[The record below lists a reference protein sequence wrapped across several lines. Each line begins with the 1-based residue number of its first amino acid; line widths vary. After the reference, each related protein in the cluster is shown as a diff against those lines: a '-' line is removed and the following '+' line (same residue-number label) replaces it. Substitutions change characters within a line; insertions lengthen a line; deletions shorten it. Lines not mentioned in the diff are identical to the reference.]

1 MGRDDDDRRRDGEG
15 GPVDDDPFSLDD
27 IVVPDDAR
35 ALQGDVRALRRERRA
50 SARRVRLARLLLT
63 RRWQRYGVSGP
74 IVVVVLVLVA
84 AFASLMVLFQP
95 RRPASRPVPLAIGV
109 RGAGQEGGLLPDVQ
123 LTRADGTTVAA
134 RELRPAVFA
143 VVPSVCGCEGVLHRY
158 GTAIQR
164 HHLAFLH
171 VGTTMPA
178 LPPDLGDRWVVRASD
193 GTGALLRAY
202 HVSTAPVLLLVRA
215 DGVVNRVLLNEPTPN
230 ALNSELAVLVATGS
244 SAN

>member
-15 GPVDDDPFSLDD
+15 GPVDDDPFSVDD

-35 ALQGDVRALRRERRA
+35 ELQGDLRALRRERRA
-50 SARRVRLARLLLT
+50 SVRGHRLGRLLLT
-63 RRWQRYGVSGP
+63 RRWQRYGTSGP

-95 RRPASRPVPLAIGV
+95 RRPVNRPVPLATGV

-123 LTRADGTTVAA
+123 LTRADGTTVQA

-143 VVPSVCGCEGVLHRY
+143 VVPSACTCEGVLHRY
-158 GTAIQR
+158 GEAAQR

-171 VGTTMPA
+171 VGTTLPKPPA
-178 LPPDLGDRWVVRASD
+178 DLADRWVVRASE
-193 GTGALLRAY
+193 GSGALLRAY
-202 HVSTAPVLLLVRA
+202 HVNTAPVLLLVRA
-215 DGVVNRVLLNEPTPN
+215 DGVVNRVLLNEPAPN

-244 SAN
+244 SQP

>member
-15 GPVDDDPFSLDD
+15 GPVDDPFSLDG

-50 SARRVRLARLLLT
+50 SARHDRLGRLLLT
-63 RRWQRYGVSGP
+63 RRWHRYGMSGP

-95 RRPASRPVPLAIGV
+95 RRPANRPVPLAIGV

-123 LTRADGTTVAA
+123 LARADGTAVQA

-143 VVPSVCGCEGVLHRY
+143 VVPSACTCEGVLHRY
-158 GTAIQR
+158 GEAAKR
-164 HHLAFLH
+164 HHLTFLH
-171 VGTTMPA
+171 VGTTLPA
-178 LPPDLGDRWVVRASD
+178 LPPDLADRWVVRASEAS
-193 GTGALLRAY
+193 GALLRAY
-202 HVSTAPVLLLVRA
+202 HVSSTPVLLLVRA
-215 DGVVNRVLLNEPTPN
+215 DGVVNRVLPNEPAPN
-230 ALNSELAVLVATGS
+230 ALNSELAVLVAAGS
-244 SAN
+244 QP